1 MKFLDIRRVRLKLM
15 KTIKTITENSLHWK
29 RLPVGTLLRIRD
41 EDAKKVVDNKE
52 AMYAPKSEWKKLRD
66 QEDNNNKEAKHA

>member
-1 MKFLDIRRVRLKLM
+1 M

-41 EDAKKVVDNKE
+41 EDAKKVVDNKV